1 MRLMSFVKIALLAGA
16 VALPSVASA
25 KAMKAP
31 PGSCAVDKKDVV
43 AANTIC
49 SYQLRSEDAVVQPA
63 ALRERHV
70 HAGAALLHRL
80 LHAKC
85 GG

>member
-1 MRLMSFVKIALLAGA
+1 MRTMTFVKIVLVAAA

-25 KAMKAP
+25 KTMKVP
-31 PGSCAVDKKDVV
+31 PGACAFGKKDVV

-49 SYQLRSEDAVVQPA
+49 SFNCNAQNQWCSQQLCVNGAFTAVLPCYT
-63 ALRERHV
+63 
-70 HAGAALLHRL
+70 GFCT
-80 LHAKC
+80 AKC

>member
-1 MRLMSFVKIALLAGA
+1 MRVMSFVKIALLAGA

-25 KAMKAP
+25 KAMKLP
-31 PGSCAVDKKDVV
+31 PGACAFGKKGVV

-49 SYQLRSEDAVVQPA
+49 SFDCNPQTKWCSQQMCVN
-63 ALRERHV
+63 
-70 HAGAALLHRL
+70 GAFTAMLPCYTGFCGT
-80 LHAKC
+80 AC